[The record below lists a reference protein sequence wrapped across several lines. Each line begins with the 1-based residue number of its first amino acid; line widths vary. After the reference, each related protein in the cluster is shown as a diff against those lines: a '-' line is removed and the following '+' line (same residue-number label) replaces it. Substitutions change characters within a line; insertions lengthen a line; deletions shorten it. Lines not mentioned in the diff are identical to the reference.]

1 MADVFIS
8 YHSTDENLAKHV
20 HTYLLRERVKPFLAC
35 LSLQSGTEWEPS
47 IRAELQRSPW
57 VVLLASRAA
66 CASPYVL
73 QEMGGAWLA
82 GKQIFPVIWDMAP
95 KEMPGFLKKYQVLD
109 LRGGTFQH
117 LEEAITGFARRIN
130 TDKGVGLLT
139 LGALMSGALWAM
151 SKSE

>member
-20 HTYLLRERVKPFLAC
+20 HTYLLRERVKPFLAR
-35 LSLQSGTEWEPS
+35 LSLQTGTEWEPS

-73 QEMGGAWLA
+73 QEMGGALPPSAGVSLRLA
-82 GKQIFPVIWDMAP
+82 SWRQ
-95 KEMPGFLKKYQVLD
+95 
-109 LRGGTFQH
+109 RGH
-117 LEEAITGFARRIN
+117 SKASVNMDSIRR
-130 TDKGVGLLT
+130 KLT
-139 LGALMSGALWAM
+139 
-151 SKSE
+151 